1 MIAMTRIVKLNVTGM
16 KCGGCENTI
25 KQVLTGKAGI
35 LSVDTSH
42 GDDRVEVEFD
52 ETMIEEDDVI
62 ELIEG
67 AGFTVVD

>member
-1 MIAMTRIVKLNVTGM
+1 MTTIVKLNVTGM

-25 KQVLTGKAGI
+25 KQALTGKAGI

-52 ETMIEEDDVI
+52 ETTIEEDDVI
-62 ELIEG
+62 ELIEA
-67 AGFTVVD
+67 AGFKVVD